1 MENELYH
8 YGILGMKW
16 GIRRFQN
23 RDGTLTSAGKKRYES
38 SEDNDSMK
46 ESVEEKRSKLL
57 KSTDANELYKNRSLL
72 STDEINERI
81 SRINTEARLGQLAAS
96 TKKTGRDY
104 VDKIM
109 AAGKMANDIYEV
121 TQKPVFKAV
130 KKAITGEKEPKKISD
145 LDNALK
151 NIKSL
156 SDDEVQALS
165 NRANNVNAIKRAL
178 GVDSDNGKNSGVSQ
192 DVIDDILR
200 EIEEL
205 KKK

>member
-38 SEDNDSMK
+38 SEDNDSTK

-72 STDEINERI
+72 TTDEIDERI

-109 AAGKMANDIYEV
+109 AAGKMVNDIYEV

-165 NRANNVNAIKRAL
+165 NRVKNVNAIKRAL
-178 GVDSDNGKNSGVSQ
+178 GVDSDNGKNYGVSQ

>member
-23 RDGTLTSAGKKRYES
+23 RDGTLTSAGKKRYGS
-38 SEDNDSMK
+38 SEDNDSTK

-72 STDEINERI
+72 TTDEIDERI

-109 AAGKMANDIYEV
+109 AAGKMVNDIYEV

-165 NRANNVNAIKRAL
+165 NRVKNVNAIKRAL